1 MYFRERETKMNN
13 VTLESTTADSTER
26 HKAPSLICISRLERT
41 EAISKI
47 TLRYAQ
53 DMLKVN
59 IVYV

>member
-1 MYFRERETKMNN
+1 MNN
-13 VTLESTTADSTER
+13 VTLESTAEDSIEH

-41 EAISKI
+41 EAINKT

-59 IVYV
+59 IVYI